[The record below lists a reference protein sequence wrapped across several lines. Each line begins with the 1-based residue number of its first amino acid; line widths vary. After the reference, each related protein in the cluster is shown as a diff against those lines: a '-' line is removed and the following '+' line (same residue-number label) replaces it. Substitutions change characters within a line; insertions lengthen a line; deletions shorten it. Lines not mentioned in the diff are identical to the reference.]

1 MTLIPDV
8 PRVRLAKPED
18 EEEIFAICNLLHEE
32 NGLFHM
38 DEEKVRARIRECTG
52 QRGGIIGVIG
62 DPGEVEA
69 IICLVLNQFWYTN
82 EWSLDEQFAYVLP
95 NHRRSANAKELI
107 VFAKACAQEL
117 KLPLV
122 IGVLSNER
130 TEAKVRLYERQLG
143 APAGA
148 YFLVGTQTGQPHHH
162 EARA

>member
-1 MTLIPDV
+1 MVMIAET
-8 PRVRLAKPED
+8 PRIRLAVPTD
-18 EEEIFAICNLLHEE
+18 EEEIFKICKLLHQE
-32 NGLFHM
+32 NGLFPM
-38 DEEKVRARIRECTG
+38 SEEKVRARIRECTE

-62 DPGEVEA
+62 APGEIEA
-69 IICLVLNQFWYTN
+69 IICLIINTFWYCETF
-82 EWSLDEQFAYVLP
+82 SLDEQFAYVLP

-143 APAGA
+143 PSAGA
-148 YFLVGTQTGQPHHH
+148 FFLVNATTGQHTYE